1 MQGCKKIYKKD
12 QLLIFLV
19 LLESGSKNNSVY
31 SATKFAVNGMTQS
44 LAKEFGSKNL
54 RVNAVCPVLIKTS
67 GLVKALKKKT
77 LQDTE
82 MYNHF

>member
-1 MQGCKKIYKKD
+1 MD
-12 QLLIFLV
+12 Q
-19 LLESGSKNNSVY
+19 KNNSVY

-77 LQDTE
+77 SRIPKCTIISK
-82 MYNHF
+82 